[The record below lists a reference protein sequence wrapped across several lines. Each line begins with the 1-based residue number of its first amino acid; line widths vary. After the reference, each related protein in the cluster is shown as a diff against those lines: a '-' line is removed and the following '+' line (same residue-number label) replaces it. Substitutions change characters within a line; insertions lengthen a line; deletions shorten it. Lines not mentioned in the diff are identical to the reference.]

1 MPKKPKAQKLFK
13 KSYLDL
19 RSALILEED
28 EAWIEASALA
38 PKANKK
44 PSKCKEAI
52 KKLKMESLG
61 NVDVGIIEVST
72 FTTSSQGV
80 L

>member
-1 MPKKPKAQKLFK
+1 M
-13 KSYLDL
+13 
-19 RSALILEED
+19 ILEE
-28 EAWIEASALA
+28 EETWIEASVLA

-61 NVDVGIIEVST
+61 NLDAGIIKVST
-72 FTTSSQGV
+72 VSV
-80 L
+80 VH

>member
-1 MPKKPKAQKLFK
+1 MI
-13 KSYLDL
+13 YLDL

-38 PKANKK
+38 AKANKK
-44 PSKCKEAI
+44 PSKWREAI

-61 NVDVGIIEVST
+61 SAAADIIEVSA
-72 FTTSSQGV
+72 FTNVTYTPKSNF
-80 L
+80 